1 MRLWHKDL
9 ISVLPK
15 QQLLGQWRECCCIAS
30 LIDTDGTPNH
40 LLVNKVMDYP
50 LSHFYRYSM
59 MIARELEKRGYK
71 VNRDTL
77 RHHLIGHHAMNEN
90 VPKDS
95 LYFDWHNSRYLA
107 QCFFNLQEKYD
118 CGGFSEDEWQAIER
132 RFIEVLCQD

>member
-50 LSHFYRYSM
+50 LPHFSM
-59 MIARELEKRGYK
+59 YAGLVYNEMRKRGYK
-71 VNRDTL
+71 CSSERFK
-77 RHHLIGHHAMNEN
+77 RHLPLGNSGYCTYEE
-90 VPKDS
+90 
-95 LYFDWHNSRYLA
+95 LFWDWHNSRYLA

-118 CGGFSEDEWQAIER
+118 CGGISEDEWQAIER
-132 RFIEVLCQD
+132 RFTEVLCQD